1 MEKNEV
7 KKIGVI
13 GAGVMGTG
21 VAQRFATYGYDVL
34 LIDVDSKIL
43 DKSVSTIKRTISIHN
58 MMHKEKINAEEVMG
72 HISVSLNYGD
82 LKDSD
87 IVIEN
92 VPEIYELKEKVY
104 LEIEKYCKKECLYL
118 VNTSCISITK
128 IGSLT
133 KRADQVIGVH
143 FMNPVPMQKFSEVI
157 KGYYTSDETI
167 EKVKNFLKSAGIN
180 CTVINDSPGFVSNRL
195 SHIFM
200 NEAANLVLEGVADAK
215 QIDEIFTQGFHHEM
229 GPLQTADLIGIDTVV
244 NSLDVLYES
253 YHDPKFR
260 CSPLLRKMVDANLL
274 GRKTGKGFFEY

>member
-1 MEKNEV
+1 MDKTEIKR
-7 KKIGVI
+7 IGII

-21 VAQRFATYGYDVL
+21 VAEKFATYGYDIL
-34 LIDVDSKIL
+34 LIDVDQKIL
-43 DKSVSTIKRTISIHN
+43 DKSISTIKRRISIHN
-58 MMHKEKINAEEVMG
+58 MMNKEKINVEEVMN
-72 HISVSLNYGD
+72 HIQVSLKYED

-92 VPEIYELKEKVY
+92 VPEIFKLKEEVY
-104 LEIEKYCKKECLYL
+104 LKIDKYCKKECLYL

-133 KRADQVIGVH
+133 KSAEQVIGVH

-157 KGYYTSDETI
+157 KGYYTSDKTI
-167 EKVKNFLKSAGIN
+167 EEVEKLLKSVDIN

-200 NEAANLVLEGVADAK
+200 NEAANLVLEGGADAK
-215 QIDEIFTQGFHHEM
+215 QIDEIFTQGFHHKM